1 MKLLIPIILNIL
13 LVLGFYSAD
22 KHTKFKRLP
31 QTAKQIIIGMMF
43 GGVSAFASSFGVEW
57 LGTVVNVRDA
67 APLSAGLIFGAP
79 AGILSGLIGGLYR
92 WFSVYWG
99 GGKYTQLACAAAT
112 ILAGFMAAGLRKL
125 MFDDKKPTWGYG
137 VCVAVVCEVFHMVL
151 IFLTNMDNSS
161 YAFEFVRG
169 ASLPMIL
176 GNSVAVGIS
185 LAVVSLLSHE
195 RLVRRKSGEQIA
207 QTFQRWLLA
216 CIVVAYLITS
226 TFTFILQNGMAKIE
240 TQEVFTTA
248 INDVQAD
255 VRGKSDAYM
264 LSVVRSIVERYEEDP
279 AVSLTSLADEY
290 DVIEINVVAEDG
302 WIIRSTNDSL
312 PGRFNMNSTEQSKAF
327 TVLTQGENSL
337 VQEYGPVGSDGTTMR
352 KFAGVALSAGGYI
365 QVGYST
371 EQFHDMLDMFV
382 IDVTK
387 NRHVSTNGFVA
398 VCDEKLNLVTE
409 TSRNG
414 QHISTIGIIPN
425 AEMSNREAAQ
435 TLCEAV
441 ITNEETGYRED
452 YVYVFTFVE
461 GYCIIAAMPKS
472 DVMFMRDASLYT
484 SVFMQVLIFAA
495 LFTVI
500 YVLIKKVIINNLKK
514 VNSTLAQITNG
525 NLNVTVDVRDNAE
538 FASLSDDIN
547 STVSTL
553 KHYIDEAAA
562 RFDKDLEI
570 AKTIQHSALPSVFP
584 PYPDRKDFSIFASMD
599 AAKEVGGD
607 FYDFYL
613 LDENHLAF
621 VMADVSGKGIPGAM
635 FMMNAKTLIKSH
647 AESRLAVHDVFTQV
661 NSLLCENN
669 EAGMFVT
676 AWMGILDLET
686 GLVRYANAG
695 HNPPV
700 IRRKDGTYEYLKGK
714 ANFVLAGMEGIRYRE
729 QQLQLQQGD
738 EIYLYTD
745 GVTEAH
751 DSSSQLFGEDRLLS
765 SLNSAVN
772 MPVDDICKK
781 VKADVDIFVG
791 EAEQFDDITM
801 MCIRLNERESKMLS
815 VTPTMDTIPQVAA
828 FVEEHLEKFEV
839 PMSLS
844 AKLMVALDEI
854 YSNIVRYSGASEAQI
869 CIVKAEDTLKL
880 IFRDNGKPYSPLD
893 AEEPDIT
900 ASAEDRAT
908 GGLGIFMVRKMMD
921 DVEYEYTHGM
931 NKLTLSKKLQQ
942 AKREIAVQRS
952 SND

>member
-1 MKLLIPIILNIL
+1 MRLSIPIVINIL
-13 LVLGFYSAD
+13 FVIAFYAAD
-22 KHTKFKRLP
+22 KHTKFKLLP
-31 QTAKQIIIGMMF
+31 QTAKQIIIGTMF
-43 GGVSAFASSFGVEW
+43 GGVSAFASSYGVEW

-79 AGILSGLIGGLYR
+79 AGIISGLIGGLYR

-99 GGKYTQLACAAAT
+99 AGTYTQLACTVAT
-112 ILAGFMAAGLRKL
+112 ILVGFIAAGLRKL

-137 VCVAVVCEVFHMVL
+137 VCVAVVCEVLHMIL
-151 IFLTNMDNSS
+151 IFVTNMDNSS
-161 YAFEFVRG
+161 YAFEFVKG
-169 ASLPMIL
+169 ASIPMIL
-176 GNSVAVGIS
+176 GNSAAVGLS
-185 LAVVSLLSHE
+185 LVTVSMLSHE
-195 RLVRRKSGEQIA
+195 RLTRRKGGEQIA

-216 CIVVAYLITS
+216 CIVVAYFITS
-226 TFTFILQNGMAKIE
+226 AFTFILQNGMAKIE
-240 TQEVFTTA
+240 TQELFTTA
-248 INDVQAD
+248 INDVQED

-264 LSVVRSIVERYEEDP
+264 LSVVRSIAERYEEDP
-279 AVSLTSLADEY
+279 LVSLELLADVY
-290 DVIEINVVAEDG
+290 DVIEINIVAEDG
-302 WIIRSTNDSL
+302 LIINSTDTSL
-312 PGRFNMNSTEQSKAF
+312 VGKFNMNSTEQSKAF
-327 TVLTQGENSL
+327 MVLTQGVSSF
-337 VQEYGPVGSDGTTMR
+337 VQEYGPVGSDGSTMR
-352 KFAGVALSAGGYI
+352 KFAGITLSAGGYI

-371 EQFHDMLDMFV
+371 EQFHDMLDEFV

-398 VCDEKLNLVTE
+398 VCDEDLNLVTE
-409 TSRNG
+409 MTHNG
-414 QHISTIGIIPN
+414 KHISTIGIIPN
-425 AEMSNREAAQ
+425 EEMTNRNSASQLYETEIINTA
-435 TLCEAV
+435 
-441 ITNEETGYRED
+441 NGHREE

-461 GYCIIAAMPKS
+461 GYCIIAAMPKA

-484 SVFMQVLIFAA
+484 SVFMQVLIFAS
-495 LFTVI
+495 LFVVI
-500 YVLIKKVIINNLKK
+500 YILIKKVIINNLKK
-514 VNSTLAQITNG
+514 INSTLAQITNG
-525 NLNVTVDVRDNAE
+525 NLNVTVDVRDNEE

-547 STVSTL
+547 STVATL

-584 PYPDRKDFSIFASMD
+584 PWPERKDFSIFASMD

-613 LDENHLAF
+613 LDENRLAF

-647 AESRLAVHDVFTQV
+647 AESGLAVHDVFTQV

-669 EAGMFVT
+669 AAGMFVT

-686 GLVRYANAG
+686 GRVCYANAG

-700 IRRKDGTYEYLKGK
+700 VRRKDGTYEYLKGK
-714 ANFVLAGMEGIRYRE
+714 SNFVLAGMEGIRYRE

-751 DSSSQLFGEDRLLS
+751 DSNSQLFGEDRLLI

-781 VKADVDIFVG
+781 VKADVNAFVG

-801 MCIRLNERESKMLS
+801 MCIRLNEVENKMLS
-815 VTPTMDTIPQVAA
+815 VIPTMDTVPQVAA

-839 PMSLS
+839 PMGLS
-844 AKLMVALDEI
+844 AKLMVAVDEI

-893 AEEPDIT
+893 AKEPDIT
-900 ASAEDRAT
+900 ASAEDRAV
-908 GGLGIFMVRKMMD
+908 GGLGIFMVRKMLD
-921 DVEYEYTHGM
+921 DVEYEYTRGM
-931 NKLTLSKKLQQ
+931 NKLTLSKKLQ
-942 AKREIAVQRS
+942 
-952 SND
+952 

>member
-1 MKLLIPIILNIL
+1 MRLSIPIVINIFF
-13 LVLGFYSAD
+13 VIAFYAAD
-22 KHTKFKRLP
+22 KHTKFKLLP
-31 QTAKQIIIGMMF
+31 QTAKQIIIGTMF
-43 GGVSAFASSFGVEW
+43 GGVSAFASSYGVEW

-79 AGILSGLIGGLYR
+79 AGIISGLIGGLYR

-99 GGKYTQLACAAAT
+99 AGTYTQLACTVAT
-112 ILAGFMAAGLRKL
+112 ILAGFIAAGLRKL

-137 VCVAVVCEVFHMVL
+137 VCVAVVCEVLHMIL
-151 IFLTNMDNSS
+151 IFVTNMDNSS
-161 YAFEFVRG
+161 YAFEFVKG
-169 ASLPMIL
+169 ASIPMIL
-176 GNSVAVGIS
+176 GNSAAVGLS
-185 LAVVSLLSHE
+185 LVTVSMLSHE
-195 RLVRRKSGEQIA
+195 RLTRRKGGEQIA

-216 CIVVAYLITS
+216 CIVVAYFITS
-226 TFTFILQNGMAKIE
+226 AFTFILQNGMAKIE
-240 TQEVFTTA
+240 TQELFTTA
-248 INDVQAD
+248 INDVQED

-264 LSVVRSIVERYEEDP
+264 LSVVRSIAERYEEDP
-279 AVSLTSLADEY
+279 LVSLELLADVY
-290 DVIEINVVAEDG
+290 DVIEINIVAEDG
-302 WIIRSTNDSL
+302 LIINSTDTSL
-312 PGRFNMNSTEQSKAF
+312 VGKFNMNSTEQSKAF
-327 TVLTQGENSL
+327 MVLTQGVSSF
-337 VQEYGPVGSDGTTMR
+337 VQEYGPVGSDGSTMR
-352 KFAGVALSAGGYI
+352 KFAGITLSAGGYI

-371 EQFHDMLDMFV
+371 EQFHDMLDEFV

-398 VCDEKLNLVTE
+398 VCDENLNLVTE
-409 TSRNG
+409 TTHNG
-414 QHISTIGIIPN
+414 KHISTIGIIPN
-425 AEMSNREAAQ
+425 EEMTDRNSASQLYETEIINTANGHRE
-435 TLCEAV
+435 E
-441 ITNEETGYRED
+441 

-461 GYCIIAAMPKS
+461 GYCIIAAMPKA

-484 SVFMQVLIFAA
+484 SVFMQVLIFAS
-495 LFTVI
+495 LFVVI
-500 YVLIKKVIINNLKK
+500 YILIKKVIINNLKK
-514 VNSTLAQITNG
+514 INSTLAQITNG
-525 NLNVTVDVRDNAE
+525 NLNVTVDVRDNEE

-547 STVSTL
+547 STVATL

-584 PYPDRKDFSIFASMD
+584 PWPERKDFSIFASMD

-613 LDENHLAF
+613 LDENRLAF

-647 AESRLAVHDVFTQV
+647 AESGLAVHDVFTQV

-669 EAGMFVT
+669 AAGMFVT

-686 GLVRYANAG
+686 GRVCYANAG

-700 IRRKDGTYEYLKGK
+700 VRRKDGTYEYLKGK
-714 ANFVLAGMEGIRYRE
+714 SNFVLAGMEGIRYRE

-751 DSSSQLFGEDRLLS
+751 DSNSQLFGEDRLLI

-781 VKADVDIFVG
+781 VKADVNAFVG

-801 MCIRLNERESKMLS
+801 MCIRLNEVENKMLS
-815 VTPTMDTIPQVAA
+815 VIPTMDTVPQVAA

-839 PMSLS
+839 PMGLS
-844 AKLMVALDEI
+844 AKLMVAVDEI

-893 AEEPDIT
+893 AKEPDIT
-900 ASAEDRAT
+900 ASAEDRAI
-908 GGLGIFMVRKMMD
+908 GGLGIFMVRKMLD
-921 DVEYEYTHGM
+921 DVEYEYTRGM
-931 NKLTLSKKLQQ
+931 NKLTLSKKLQ
-942 AKREIAVQRS
+942 
-952 SND
+952 

>member
-1 MKLLIPIILNIL
+1 MRLSIPIVINIL
-13 LVLGFYSAD
+13 FVIAFYAAD
-22 KHTKFKRLP
+22 KHTKFKLLP
-31 QTAKQIIIGMMF
+31 QTAKQIIIGTMF
-43 GGVSAFASSFGVEW
+43 GGVSAFASSYGVEW

-79 AGILSGLIGGLYR
+79 AGIISGLIGGLYR

-99 GGKYTQLACAAAT
+99 AGTYTQLACTVAT
-112 ILAGFMAAGLRKL
+112 ILAGFIAAGLRKL

-137 VCVAVVCEVFHMVL
+137 ICVAVVCEVLHMIL

-161 YAFEFVRG
+161 YAFEFVKG
-169 ASLPMIL
+169 ASVPMIL
-176 GNSVAVGIS
+176 GNSAAVGLS
-185 LAVVSLLSHE
+185 LVTVSMLSHE
-195 RLVRRKSGEQIA
+195 RLTRRKGGEQIA

-216 CIVVAYLITS
+216 CIVVAYFITS
-226 TFTFILQNGMAKIE
+226 AFTFILQNGMAKIE
-240 TQEVFTTA
+240 TQELFTTA
-248 INDVQAD
+248 INDVQED
-255 VRGKSDAYM
+255 VRDKSDAYM
-264 LSVVRSIVERYEEDP
+264 LSVVRSIAERYEEDP
-279 AVSLTSLADEY
+279 LVSLELLADVY
-290 DVIEINVVAEDG
+290 DVIEINIVAEDG
-302 WIIRSTNDSL
+302 LIINSTDTSL
-312 PGRFNMNSTEQSKAF
+312 VGKFNMNSTEQSKAF
-327 TVLTQGENSL
+327 MVLTQGVSSF
-337 VQEYGPVGSDGTTMR
+337 VQEYGPVGIDGSTMR
-352 KFAGVALSAGGYI
+352 KFAGITLSAGGYI

-371 EQFHDMLDMFV
+371 EQFHDMLDEFV

-398 VCDEKLNLVTE
+398 VCDENLNLVTE
-409 TSRNG
+409 TTHNG
-414 QHISTIGIIPN
+414 KHISTIGIIPN
-425 AEMSNREAAQ
+425 EEMTDRNSASQLYETEIINTANGHRE
-435 TLCEAV
+435 E
-441 ITNEETGYRED
+441 

-461 GYCIIAAMPKS
+461 GYCIIAAMPKA

-484 SVFMQVLIFAA
+484 SVFMQVLIFAS
-495 LFTVI
+495 LFVVI
-500 YVLIKKVIINNLKK
+500 YILIKKVIINNLKK
-514 VNSTLAQITNG
+514 INSTLAQITNG
-525 NLNVTVDVRDNAE
+525 NLNVTVDVRDNEE

-547 STVSTL
+547 STVATL

-584 PYPDRKDFSIFASMD
+584 PWPERKDFSIFASMD

-613 LDENHLAF
+613 LDENRLAF

-647 AESRLAVHDVFTQV
+647 AESGLAVHDVFTQV

-669 EAGMFVT
+669 AAGMFVT

-686 GLVRYANAG
+686 GRVCYANAG

-700 IRRKDGTYEYLKGK
+700 VRRKDGTYEYLKGK
-714 ANFVLAGMEGIRYRE
+714 SNFVLAGMEGIRYRE

-751 DSSSQLFGEDRLLS
+751 DSNSQLFGEDRLLI

-781 VKADVDIFVG
+781 VKADVNAFVG

-801 MCIRLNERESKMLS
+801 MCIRLNEVENKMLS
-815 VTPTMDTIPQVAA
+815 VIPTMDTVPQVAA

-839 PMSLS
+839 PMGLS
-844 AKLMVALDEI
+844 AKLMVAVDEI

-893 AEEPDIT
+893 AKEPDIT
-900 ASAEDRAT
+900 ASAEDRAV
-908 GGLGIFMVRKMMD
+908 GGLGIFMVRKMLD
-921 DVEYEYTHGM
+921 DVEYEYTRGM
-931 NKLTLSKKLQQ
+931 NKLTLSKKLQ
-942 AKREIAVQRS
+942 
-952 SND
+952 

>member
-1 MKLLIPIILNIL
+1 MRLSIPIVINIFF
-13 LVLGFYSAD
+13 VIAFYAAD
-22 KHTKFKRLP
+22 KHTKFKLLP
-31 QTAKQIIIGMMF
+31 QTAKQIIIGTMF
-43 GGVSAFASSFGVEW
+43 GGVSAFASSYGVEW

-79 AGILSGLIGGLYR
+79 AGIISGLIGGLYR

-99 GGKYTQLACAAAT
+99 AGTYTQLACTVAT
-112 ILAGFMAAGLRKL
+112 ILAGFIAAGLRKL

-137 VCVAVVCEVFHMVL
+137 VCVAVVCEVLHMIL
-151 IFLTNMDNSS
+151 IFVTNMDNSS
-161 YAFEFVRG
+161 YAFEFVKG
-169 ASLPMIL
+169 ASIPMIL
-176 GNSVAVGIS
+176 GNSAAVGLS
-185 LAVVSLLSHE
+185 LVTVSMLSHE
-195 RLVRRKSGEQIA
+195 RLTRRKGGEQIA

-216 CIVVAYLITS
+216 CIVVAYFITS
-226 TFTFILQNGMAKIE
+226 AFTFILQNGMAKIE
-240 TQEVFTTA
+240 TQELFTTA
-248 INDVQAD
+248 INDVQED

-264 LSVVRSIVERYEEDP
+264 LSVVRSIAERYEEDP
-279 AVSLTSLADEY
+279 LVSLELLADVY
-290 DVIEINVVAEDG
+290 DVIEINIVAEDG
-302 WIIRSTNDSL
+302 LIINSTDTSL
-312 PGRFNMNSTEQSKAF
+312 VGKFNMNSTEQSKAF
-327 TVLTQGENSL
+327 MVLTQGVSSF
-337 VQEYGPVGSDGTTMR
+337 VQEYGPVGSDGSTMR
-352 KFAGVALSAGGYI
+352 KFAGITLSAGGYI

-371 EQFHDMLDMFV
+371 EQFHDMLDEFV

-398 VCDEKLNLVTE
+398 VCDENLNLVTE
-409 TSRNG
+409 TTHNG
-414 QHISTIGIIPN
+414 KHISTIGIIPN
-425 AEMSNREAAQ
+425 EEMTDRNSASQLYETEIINTANGHRE
-435 TLCEAV
+435 E
-441 ITNEETGYRED
+441 

-461 GYCIIAAMPKS
+461 GYCIIAAMPKA

-484 SVFMQVLIFAA
+484 SVFMQVLIFAS
-495 LFTVI
+495 LFVVI
-500 YVLIKKVIINNLKK
+500 YILIKKVIINNLKK
-514 VNSTLAQITNG
+514 INSTLAQITNG
-525 NLNVTVDVRDNAE
+525 NLNVTVDVRDNEE

-547 STVSTL
+547 STVATL

-584 PYPDRKDFSIFASMD
+584 PWPERKDFSIFASMD

-613 LDENHLAF
+613 LDENRLAF

-647 AESRLAVHDVFTQV
+647 AESGLAVHDVFTQV

-669 EAGMFVT
+669 AAGMFVT

-686 GLVRYANAG
+686 GRVCYANAG

-700 IRRKDGTYEYLKGK
+700 VRRKDGTYEYLKGK
-714 ANFVLAGMEGIRYRE
+714 SNFVLAGMEGIRYRE

-751 DSSSQLFGEDRLLS
+751 DSNSQLFGEDRLLI

-781 VKADVDIFVG
+781 VKADVNAFVG

-801 MCIRLNERESKMLS
+801 MCIRLNEVENKMLS
-815 VTPTMDTIPQVAA
+815 VIPTMDTVPQVAA

-839 PMSLS
+839 PMGLS
-844 AKLMVALDEI
+844 AKLMVAVDEI

-893 AEEPDIT
+893 AKEPDIT
-900 ASAEDRAT
+900 ASAEDRAV
-908 GGLGIFMVRKMMD
+908 GGLGIFMVRKMLD
-921 DVEYEYTHGM
+921 DVEYEYTRGM
-931 NKLTLSKKLQQ
+931 NKLTLSKKLQ
-942 AKREIAVQRS
+942 
-952 SND
+952 

>member
-1 MKLLIPIILNIL
+1 MKLSIPIILNIL
-13 LVLGFYSAD
+13 LVLGVYSAD
-22 KHTKFKRLP
+22 KHTKFKQLP

-43 GGVSAFASSFGVEW
+43 GGVSAFASSVGVEW
-57 LGTVVNVRDA
+57 LGTIVNVRDA

-99 GGKYTQLACAAAT
+99 GGEYTQLACTAAT

-137 VCVAVVCEVFHMVL
+137 VCVAVVCEVLHMIL

-161 YAFEFVRG
+161 DAFEFVRG

-176 GNSVAVGIS
+176 GNAIAVGLS
-185 LAVVSLLSHE
+185 LVFVSMLSHE
-195 RLVRRKSGEQIA
+195 RLTRRKGGEQIA

-216 CIVVAYLITS
+216 CIVAAYLITS

-240 TQEVFTTA
+240 TQELFTTA
-248 INDVQAD
+248 INDVQTD
-255 VRGKSDAYM
+255 IRGKSDAYM
-264 LSVVRSIVERYEEDP
+264 LSVVRKIADRYEEDP
-279 AVSLTSLADEY
+279 TVSLALLADEY

-302 WIIRSTNDSL
+302 LILHSTDASL
-312 PGRFNMNSTEQSKAF
+312 PGVFNMNSTEQSKAF
-327 TVLTQGENSL
+327 MVLSQGEGSL
-337 VQEYGPVGSDGTTMR
+337 VQEYGPIGNDGTTMR
-352 KFAGVALSAGGYI
+352 KYAGVALANGGYI

-371 EQFHDMLDMFV
+371 EQFHDMLDTFV
-382 IDVTK
+382 VDVTK
-387 NRHVSTNGFVA
+387 NRHVSTNGFIA
-398 VCDEKLNLVTE
+398 VCDENLNLVTE
-409 TSRNG
+409 TARNG
-414 QHISTIGIIPN
+414 AHISTIGIVPN
-425 AEMSNREAAQ
+425 TEMNNGEAAKV
-435 TLCEAV
+435 LCEAEIV
-441 ITNEETGYRED
+441 NAENGYREA

-461 GYCIIAAMPKS
+461 GYCIIAAMPKT

-484 SVFMQVLIFAA
+484 SVFMQVLIFAS
-495 LFTVI
+495 LFIVI
-500 YVLIKKVIINNLKK
+500 YILIKRVIINNLKK

-525 NLNVTVDVRDNAE
+525 NLNVTVDVRDNEE

-613 LDENHLAF
+613 LDEKHLAF
-621 VMADVSGKGIPGAM
+621 VIADVSGKGIPGAM
-635 FMMNAKTLIKSH
+635 FMMTAKTLLKSH
-647 AESRLAVHDVFTQV
+647 AESGLAVQDVFTQV

-686 GLVRYANAG
+686 GLIRYANAG

-700 IRRKDGTYEYLKGK
+700 IRRKDGAYEYLKGK

-751 DSSSQLFGEDRLLS
+751 DLEKQLFGEERLLA
-765 SLNSAVN
+765 SLNSALH
-772 MPVDDICKK
+772 MPVDDVCKK
-781 VKADVDIFVG
+781 VTADVSAFVG

-801 MCIRLNERESKMLS
+801 MCIRLNEMENKMLS
-815 VTPTMDTIPQVAA
+815 VTPGMDTIPQVAA
-828 FVEEHLEKFEV
+828 FVEEQLERFEV
-839 PMSLS
+839 PMGLS
-844 AKLMVALDEI
+844 TKLMIALDEI
-854 YSNIVRYSGASEAQI
+854 FSNIVRYSGASEAQI
-869 CIVKAEDTLKL
+869 RLVKETDTLRL
-880 IFRDNGKPYSPLD
+880 IFCDNGKPYNPLD
-893 AEEPDIT
+893 AEEPDVT
-900 ASAEDRAT
+900 ASAEERSI

-921 DVEYEYTHGM
+921 AVEYEYTHGM
-931 NKLTLSKKLQQ
+931 NRLTLAKKL
-942 AKREIAVQRS
+942 V
-952 SND
+952 

>member
-1 MKLLIPIILNIL
+1 MRLSIPIVINIFF
-13 LVLGFYSAD
+13 VIAFYAAD
-22 KHTKFKRLP
+22 KHTKFKLLP
-31 QTAKQIIIGMMF
+31 QTAKQIIFGTMF
-43 GGVSAFASSFGVEW
+43 GGVSAFASSYGVEW

-79 AGILSGLIGGLYR
+79 AGIISGLIGGLYR

-99 GGKYTQLACAAAT
+99 AGTYTQLACTVAT
-112 ILAGFMAAGLRKL
+112 ILAGFIAAGLRKL

-137 VCVAVVCEVFHMVL
+137 VCVAVVCEVLHMIL
-151 IFLTNMDNSS
+151 IFVTNMDNSS
-161 YAFEFVRG
+161 YAFEFVKG
-169 ASLPMIL
+169 ASIPMIL
-176 GNSVAVGIS
+176 GNSAAVGLS
-185 LAVVSLLSHE
+185 LVTVSMLSHE
-195 RLVRRKSGEQIA
+195 RLTRRKGGEQIA

-216 CIVVAYLITS
+216 CIVVAYFITS
-226 TFTFILQNGMAKIE
+226 AFTFILQNGMAKIE
-240 TQEVFTTA
+240 TQELFTTA
-248 INDVQAD
+248 INDVQED

-264 LSVVRSIVERYEEDP
+264 LSVVRSIAERYEEDP
-279 AVSLTSLADEY
+279 LVSLELLADVY
-290 DVIEINVVAEDG
+290 DVIEINIVAEDG
-302 WIIRSTNDSL
+302 LIINSTDTSL
-312 PGRFNMNSTEQSKAF
+312 VGKFNMNSTEQSKAF
-327 TVLTQGENSL
+327 MVLTQGVSSF
-337 VQEYGPVGSDGTTMR
+337 VQEYGPVGSDGSTMR
-352 KFAGVALSAGGYI
+352 KFAGITLSAGGYI

-371 EQFHDMLDMFV
+371 EQFHDMLDEFV

-398 VCDEKLNLVTE
+398 VCDENLNLVTE
-409 TSRNG
+409 TTHNG
-414 QHISTIGIIPN
+414 KHISTIGIIPN
-425 AEMSNREAAQ
+425 EEMTDRNSASQLYETEIINTANGHRE
-435 TLCEAV
+435 E
-441 ITNEETGYRED
+441 

-461 GYCIIAAMPKS
+461 GYCIIAAMPKA

-484 SVFMQVLIFAA
+484 SVFMQVLIFAS
-495 LFTVI
+495 LFVVI
-500 YVLIKKVIINNLKK
+500 YILIKKVIINNLKK
-514 VNSTLAQITNG
+514 INSTLAQITNG
-525 NLNVTVDVRDNAE
+525 NLNVTVDVRDNEE

-547 STVSTL
+547 STVATL

-584 PYPDRKDFSIFASMD
+584 PWPERKDFSIFASMD

-613 LDENHLAF
+613 LDENRLAF

-647 AESRLAVHDVFTQV
+647 AESGLAVHDVFTQV

-669 EAGMFVT
+669 AAGMFVT

-686 GLVRYANAG
+686 GRVCYANAG

-700 IRRKDGTYEYLKGK
+700 VRRKDGTYEYLKGK
-714 ANFVLAGMEGIRYRE
+714 SNFVLAGMEGIRYRE

-751 DSSSQLFGEDRLLS
+751 DSNSQLFGEDRLLI

-781 VKADVDIFVG
+781 VKADVNAFVG

-801 MCIRLNERESKMLS
+801 MCIRLNEVENKMLS
-815 VTPTMDTIPQVAA
+815 VIPTMDTVPQVAA

-839 PMSLS
+839 PMGLS
-844 AKLMVALDEI
+844 AKLMVAVDEI

-893 AEEPDIT
+893 AKEPDIT
-900 ASAEDRAT
+900 ASAEDRAV
-908 GGLGIFMVRKMMD
+908 GGLGIFMVRKMLD
-921 DVEYEYTHGM
+921 DVEYEYTRGM
-931 NKLTLSKKLQQ
+931 NKLTLSKKLQ
-942 AKREIAVQRS
+942 
-952 SND
+952 

>member
-1 MKLLIPIILNIL
+1 MRLSIPIVMNIL
-13 LVLGFYSAD
+13 FVIAFYAAD
-22 KHTKFKRLP
+22 KHTKFKLLP
-31 QTAKQIIIGMMF
+31 QTAKQIIIGTMF
-43 GGVSAFASSFGVEW
+43 GGVSAFASSYGVEW

-67 APLSAGLIFGAP
+67 APLSAGLLFGAP
-79 AGILSGLIGGLYR
+79 AGIISGLIGGLYR

-99 GGKYTQLACAAAT
+99 AGTYTQLACTVAT
-112 ILAGFMAAGLRKL
+112 ILAGFIAAGLRKL

-137 VCVAVVCEVFHMVL
+137 VCVAVVCEVLHMIL
-151 IFLTNMDNSS
+151 IFVTNMDNSS
-161 YAFEFVRG
+161 YAFEFVKG
-169 ASLPMIL
+169 ASIPMIL
-176 GNSVAVGIS
+176 GNSAAVGLS
-185 LAVVSLLSHE
+185 LVTVSMLSHE
-195 RLVRRKSGEQIA
+195 RLTRRKGGEQIA

-216 CIVVAYLITS
+216 CIVVAYFITS
-226 TFTFILQNGMAKIE
+226 AFTFILQNGMAKIE
-240 TQEVFTTA
+240 TQELFTTA
-248 INDVQAD
+248 INDVQED

-264 LSVVRSIVERYEEDP
+264 LSVVRSIAERYEEDP
-279 AVSLTSLADEY
+279 LVSLELLADVY
-290 DVIEINVVAEDG
+290 DVIEINIVAEDG
-302 WIIRSTNDSL
+302 LIINSTDTSL
-312 PGRFNMNSTEQSKAF
+312 VGKFNMNSTEQSKAF
-327 TVLTQGENSL
+327 MILTQGVSSF
-337 VQEYGPVGSDGTTMR
+337 VQKYGPVGSDGSTMR
-352 KFAGVALSAGGYI
+352 KFAGITLSAGGYI

-371 EQFHDMLDMFV
+371 EQFHDMLDEFV

-398 VCDEKLNLVTE
+398 VCDENLNLVTE
-409 TSRNG
+409 TTHNG
-414 QHISTIGIIPN
+414 KHISTIGIIPN
-425 AEMSNREAAQ
+425 EEMTDRNSASQLYETEIINTANGHRE
-435 TLCEAV
+435 E
-441 ITNEETGYRED
+441 

-461 GYCIIAAMPKS
+461 GYCIIAAMPKA

-484 SVFMQVLIFAA
+484 SVFMQVLIFAS
-495 LFTVI
+495 LFVVI
-500 YVLIKKVIINNLKK
+500 YILIKKVIINNLKK
-514 VNSTLAQITNG
+514 INSTLAQITNG
-525 NLNVTVDVRDNAE
+525 NLNVTVDVRDNEE

-547 STVSTL
+547 STVATL

-584 PYPDRKDFSIFASMD
+584 PWPERKDFSIFASMD

-613 LDENHLAF
+613 LDENRLAF

-647 AESRLAVHDVFTQV
+647 AESGLAVHDVFTQV

-669 EAGMFVT
+669 AAGMFVT

-686 GLVRYANAG
+686 GRVCYANAG

-700 IRRKDGTYEYLKGK
+700 VRRKDGTYEYLKGK
-714 ANFVLAGMEGIRYRE
+714 SNFVLAGMEGIRYRE

-751 DSSSQLFGEDRLLS
+751 DSNSQLFGEDRLLI

-781 VKADVDIFVG
+781 VKADVNAFVG

-801 MCIRLNERESKMLS
+801 MCIRLNEVENKMLS
-815 VTPTMDTIPQVAA
+815 VIPTMDTIPQVAA

-839 PMSLS
+839 PMGLS
-844 AKLMVALDEI
+844 AKLMVAVDEI

-893 AEEPDIT
+893 AKEPDIT
-900 ASAEDRAT
+900 ASAEDRAI
-908 GGLGIFMVRKMMD
+908 GGLGIFMVRKMLD
-921 DVEYEYTHGM
+921 DVEYEYTRGM
-931 NKLTLSKKLQQ
+931 NKLTLSKKLQ
-942 AKREIAVQRS
+942 
-952 SND
+952 

>member
-1 MKLLIPIILNIL
+1 MRLSIPIVMNIL
-13 LVLGFYSAD
+13 FVIAFYAAD
-22 KHTKFKRLP
+22 KHTKFKLLP
-31 QTAKQIIIGMMF
+31 QTAKQIIIGTMF
-43 GGVSAFASSFGVEW
+43 GGVSAFASSYGVEW

-79 AGILSGLIGGLYR
+79 AGIISGLIGGLYR

-99 GGKYTQLACAAAT
+99 AGTYTQFACTVAT
-112 ILAGFMAAGLRKL
+112 ILAGFIAAGLRKL

-137 VCVAVVCEVFHMVL
+137 ICVAVVCEVLHMIL

-161 YAFEFVRG
+161 YAFEFVKG
-169 ASLPMIL
+169 ASIPMIL
-176 GNSVAVGIS
+176 GNSAAVGLS
-185 LAVVSLLSHE
+185 LVTVSLLSHE
-195 RLVRRKSGEQIA
+195 RLTRRKGGEQIA

-216 CIVVAYLITS
+216 CIVVAYFITS
-226 TFTFILQNGMAKIE
+226 AFTFILQNGMAKIE
-240 TQEVFTTA
+240 TQELFTTA
-248 INDVQAD
+248 INDVQED

-264 LSVVRSIVERYEEDP
+264 LSVVRSIAERYEEDP
-279 AVSLTSLADEY
+279 LVSLELLADVY
-290 DVIEINVVAEDG
+290 DVIEINIVAEDG
-302 WIIRSTNDSL
+302 LIINATDTSL
-312 PGRFNMNSTEQSKAF
+312 VGKFNMNSTEQSKAF
-327 TVLTQGENSL
+327 MVLTQGVSSF
-337 VQEYGPVGSDGTTMR
+337 VQEYGPVGSDGSTMR
-352 KFAGVALSAGGYI
+352 KFAGITLSAGGYI

-371 EQFHDMLDMFV
+371 EQFHDMLDEFV

-398 VCDEKLNLVTE
+398 VCDENLNLVTE
-409 TSRNG
+409 TTHNG
-414 QHISTIGIIPN
+414 KHISTIGIIPN
-425 AEMSNREAAQ
+425 EEMTDRNSASQLYETEIINTANGHRE
-435 TLCEAV
+435 E
-441 ITNEETGYRED
+441 

-461 GYCIIAAMPKS
+461 GYCIIAAMPKA

-484 SVFMQVLIFAA
+484 SVFMQVLIFAS
-495 LFTVI
+495 LFVVI
-500 YVLIKKVIINNLKK
+500 YILIKKVIINNLKK
-514 VNSTLAQITNG
+514 INSTLAQITNG
-525 NLNVTVDVRDNAE
+525 NLNVTVDVRDNEE

-547 STVSTL
+547 STVATL

-584 PYPDRKDFSIFASMD
+584 PWPERKDFSIFASMD

-613 LDENHLAF
+613 LDENRLAF

-647 AESRLAVHDVFTQV
+647 AESGLAVHDVFTQV

-669 EAGMFVT
+669 AAGMFVT

-686 GLVRYANAG
+686 GRVCYANAG

-700 IRRKDGTYEYLKGK
+700 VRRKDGTYEYLKGK
-714 ANFVLAGMEGIRYRE
+714 SNFVLAGMEGIRYRE

-751 DSSSQLFGEDRLLS
+751 DSNSQLFGEDRLLI

-781 VKADVDIFVG
+781 VKADVNAFVG

-801 MCIRLNERESKMLS
+801 MCIRLNEVENKMLS
-815 VTPTMDTIPQVAA
+815 VIPTMDTIPQVAA

-839 PMSLS
+839 PMGLS
-844 AKLMVALDEI
+844 AKLMVAVDEI

-893 AEEPDIT
+893 AKEPDIT
-900 ASAEDRAT
+900 ASAEDRAV
-908 GGLGIFMVRKMMD
+908 GGLGIFMVRKMLD
-921 DVEYEYTHGM
+921 DVEYEYTCGM
-931 NKLTLSKKLQQ
+931 NKLMLSKKLQ
-942 AKREIAVQRS
+942 
-952 SND
+952 